1 MSHKW
6 NSCSLTAPL
15 IAQILFVMRL
25 VPCGAI
31 GLPPLC
37 LSPVLETRWESSQNR
52 RDVLL
57 LLQAQFYTLLFIS
70 VTKQQQNNDLGRST
84 VREDRMHHGPWIL
97 PKRYVLDVSGSQCRW
112 VLRTDVEHRGRGIF
126 IAGEQS
132 QSHRFIKVEETSN
145 VPEHQSIPTMPTVPH
160 IYIPWTP
167 PGMVSSTT
175 SLGSLF

>member
-1 MSHKW
+1 MFLSHSRSLFCKYFMSHKW

-84 VREDRMHHGPWIL
+84 VREDRIHHGPWIL
-97 PKRYVLDVSGSQCRW
+97 LCPWCVWFTMQMSLRDWCGAQRQRHLLSRGTISESQ
-112 VLRTDVEHRGRGIF
+112 
-126 IAGEQS
+126 
-132 QSHRFIKVEETSN
+132 
-145 VPEHQSIPTMPTVPH
+145 
-160 IYIPWTP
+160 IY
-167 PGMVSSTT
+167 
-175 SLGSLF
+175 